1 MIKKIIFGFA
11 FLSCLATCMAQIN
24 PIGSYVCKTYR
35 KVGATL
41 VYYCP
46 GKLSITISPFNSS
59 YLSSSDTSCLGGF
72 TYCWDLTFNPSD
84 STLNEVLSCTT
95 CANGKIYPNDSIYFE
110 QKQAS
115 SSVVN
120 IFMGHKMKSATAGIN
135 EMKKIADK
143 ILLYPQPAQN
153 LLNIVANNNEF
164 ENSEIEIS
172 NALGQTVLKLPYS
185 NLIDVSQFLSGFYYL
200 KIISQNKQVNYSK
213 FIKE

>member
-11 FLSCLATCMAQIN
+11 FLSCLATCLAQIN
-24 PIGSYVCKTYR
+24 PIGSYVCDMYQKS
-35 KVGATL
+35 GATL
-41 VYYCP
+41 VYVCP

-59 YLSSSDTSCLGGF
+59 FLSSSDTSCTG
-72 TYCWDLTFNPSD
+72 YCSYCGYQLTFNTAD
-84 STLNEVLSCTT
+84 STLTEPLS
-95 CANGKIYPNDSIYFE
+95 NYGGKIFPNDSIYFM
-110 QKQAS
+110 QKQGSAPQI
-115 SSVVN
+115 N
-120 IFMGHKMKSATAGIN
+120 YYLGHKMKSGTAGIN
-135 EMKKIADK
+135 EMKKIAGK

-172 NALGQTVLKLPYS
+172 NALGQTVLKLHYLNS
-185 NLIDVSQFLSGFYYL
+185 IDVSQFSSGFYYL